1 MRTSNNVIVLSKIK
15 YRDNDLIVKCYT
27 KKRGVVSY
35 LVKSAFKKKNTIAYF
50 QLLSQLTVEENY
62 KTNQSLHYLSE
73 LKLKYSY
80 STLHSNV
87 LKSSI
92 VIFLAEILS
101 IILNEEEENE
111 VLYNFLET
119 TLLWLDNE
127 KHFANFHVLFLLK
140 LTQYLGFYPEMPKEH
155 NTIFNLESGLFEQ
168 DVKEYSLSSFNNA
181 ILIQLLGMKFDA
193 INTLKLNAK
202 QRQSFLYDLL
212 MYFELH
218 LGNFRKPKSLLVLN
232 QVFN

>member
-127 KHFANFHVLFLLK
+127 KHFANCPCEACAGTKRHWQCGGVSVFSFGALRHGGNHALRWWVAPDHVM
-140 LTQYLGFYPEMPKEH
+140 QH
-155 NTIFNLESGLFEQ
+155 C
-168 DVKEYSLSSFNNA
+168 
-181 ILIQLLGMKFDA
+181 
-193 INTLKLNAK
+193 
-202 QRQSFLYDLL
+202 
-212 MYFELH
+212 
-218 LGNFRKPKSLLVLN
+218 
-232 QVFN
+232 